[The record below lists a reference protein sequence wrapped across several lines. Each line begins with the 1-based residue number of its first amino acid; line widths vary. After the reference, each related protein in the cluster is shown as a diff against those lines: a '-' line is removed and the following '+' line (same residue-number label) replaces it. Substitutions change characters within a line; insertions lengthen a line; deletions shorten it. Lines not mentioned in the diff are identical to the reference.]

1 MALRTLVVAVLAL
14 TCVARSAPDD
24 SDDLKK
30 IVEEQGKEL
39 ERLRKE
45 MGELKAKPQRTDI
58 EREVEN
64 YLDQTESPVRGV
76 AGGWSRDP
84 GLSSSRLRLGGY
96 FSIEY
101 RDDGDGKTP
110 SFDFHRLVIK
120 LQADIANGISFD
132 SEIEFEG
139 GGADVSF
146 LTGNEILI
154 EYAELRFEI
163 YKSYVAF
170 DAGVILIPWGR
181 FNFYHDD
188 PMNDLTDRPLVS
200 RRIGAVA
207 FGMPG
212 IAVDGVVPFAQ
223 SWFLDYKVALVQGFG
238 EEFTTKDGARSARQ
252 SFREDNNH
260 NKQLFGRFVVSAPV
274 NWLDTLEYGG
284 SANWGKWDDNDDFGN
299 YGWAVELFI
308 KRGPWELT
316 AEYMWQR
323 IEQPTSADVSK
334 PRRQSGWYAQLAYH
348 FYPESWRGKH
358 VLSTQE
364 STFTLVVR
372 VEEIDLN
379 HDTTGTEFRD
389 DLFQVTLGFNWRP
402 VERTVFKV
410 SYTWRD
416 TELFGFEGGSADQF
430 IVSWATYF

>member
-1 MALRTLVVAVLAL
+1 MASRRPLLGLLAL
-14 TCVARSAPDD
+14 VSIALGNPDD

-45 MGELKAKPQRTDI
+45 MGELKAQPARSDV
-58 EREVEN
+58 EREVES
-64 YLDQTESPVRGV
+64 YLDQTERRVRGV
-76 AGGWSRDP
+76 AEGWSRDT
-84 GLSSSRLRLGGY
+84 GMSSSRLRLGGY
-96 FSIEY
+96 FSIEF
-101 RDDGDGKTP
+101 RDDGDGHTP
-110 SFDFHRLVIK
+110 SFDFHRLVLK

-139 GGADVSF
+139 GGADVGF

-163 YKSYVAF
+163 WEAFLAF
-170 DAGVILIPWGR
+170 DAGLILVPWGR

-207 FGMPG
+207 FGSPG
-212 IAVDGVVPFAQ
+212 IAIDGVVPIRG
-223 SWFLDYKVALVQGFG
+223 WFFDYKLALVQGFG
-238 EEFTTKDGARSARQ
+238 EEFTTNGGARDARQ

-260 NKQLFGRFVVSAPV
+260 NKQLFGRFLFSPPV
-274 NWLDTLEYGG
+274 NWVDTLEFGG
-284 SANWGKWDDNDDFGN
+284 SANWGKWDNNDDHAD
-299 YGWAVELFI
+299 YGWALELFV

-323 IEQPTSADVSK
+323 IEQPAGAPDSS
-334 PRRQSGWYAQLAYH
+334 PRLQDGWYVQLAFH

-358 VLSTQE
+358 VLSTRE

-379 HDTTGTEFRD
+379 DRTTGSTFRD

-416 TELFGFEGGSADQF
+416 SEELGFESGSADQF
-430 IVSWATYF
+430 IVSWASYF